1 MIQENRNKKTLF
13 AKGEREDI
21 ISAFRESGM
30 TQKSFADSRSLN
42 VGTFRSW
49 LYSADPTPGRG
60 DGFIEVS
67 IGGHAAAIATI
78 RFPGGTTLDLP
89 LDALERSAVALAREL
104 GSPC

>member
-1 MIQENRNKKTLF
+1 
-13 AKGEREDI
+13 
-21 ISAFRESGM
+21 M

-49 LYSADPTPGRG
+49 LYSADPTPVRG